1 MNSIILN
8 NIIMKIEKDWKMKSK
23 EYLIEIQKFLDK
35 VDNIENETLRKEIII
50 QMLRCDEELTKIAEE
65 KFQEYYEQGKK
76 C

>member
-1 MNSIILN
+1 MVKYKN
-8 NIIMKIEKDWKMKSK
+8 NINMKIEKDWKMKNE

-35 VDNIENETLRKEIII
+35 VDNIEDETLRKEIII
-50 QMLRCDEELTKIAEE
+50 QMLRCDEKLTKIAEE

>member
-1 MNSIILN
+1 
-8 NIIMKIEKDWKMKSK
+8 MKIEKDWKMKSK

>member
-1 MNSIILN
+1 MVKYKN
-8 NIIMKIEKDWKMKSK
+8 NINMKIEKDWKMQSK

-35 VDNIENETLRKEIII
+35 VDNIESETLRKEIII

>member
-1 MNSIILN
+1 MVKYKN
-8 NIIMKIEKDWKMKSK
+8 NINMKIEKDWKMKSK

-50 QMLRCDEELTKIAEE
+50 QMLRCDEELTKIAEG